1 MGWIRV
7 TKNNI
12 GKLPVFCP
20 PIQIEKFT
28 KNSLKKNYIV
38 AKKRNQSIFVN
49 VKKKHGFK
57 RRLKTEKIF
66 HVLYRTPNI
75 GL

>member
-1 MGWIRV
+1 MGWIKV

-38 AKKRNQSIFVN
+38 AKK
-49 VKKKHGFK
+49 KKSVDIRK
-57 RRLKTEKIF
+57 RQKEARI
-66 HVLYRTPNI
+66 
-75 GL
+75 